1 MEQQPHE
8 STLLKLALKTATS
21 LSTLQIKVN
30 DENCN
35 LPIHSSSS
43 VVCRVLKPIL
53 SSSQQNSRL
62 IQFYP
67 LQLYLRKIQIKVK
80 HKFIRFRIF
89 EQGKRKSIKYE
100 FLAKKR
106 KFWGV

>member
-1 MEQQPHE
+1 MHNITEKVKLPFLLFNLKLKMEQQPHE
-8 STLLKLALKTATS
+8 STLLKLAMKTATS

-62 IQFYP
+62 IQLVSYI
-67 LQLYLRKIQIKVK
+67 LYNYIV
-80 HKFIRFRIF
+80 
-89 EQGKRKSIKYE
+89 GKS
-100 FLAKKR
+100 
-106 KFWGV
+106 